1 MNKVKENN
9 NRKERR
15 HGRVR
20 AKVSGTGARPRLSVF
35 RSNKGLYL
43 QLIDDSKGA
52 TIVSVHTKELDATKG
67 SKVEQAFLMGKAIAE
82 KALAKNIKQV
92 VFDRGSYKYHGRT
105 EAVAQG
111 AREGGLEF

>member
-15 HGRVR
+15 HARVR
-20 AKVSGTGARPRLSVF
+20 AKISGTGARPRLSVF
-35 RSNKGLYL
+35 RSNKGFFL
-43 QLIDDSKGA
+43 QLIDDLKGVTLA
-52 TIVSVHTKELDATKG
+52 SVHTKESAAAKG
-67 SKVEQAFLMGKAIAE
+67 TKVEQAFLLGKALAA
-82 KALAKNIKQV
+82 KALAKNIKEV

-105 EAVAQG
+105 EAVAKG